1 MIGTIIGAG
10 LTAAS
15 SIFGGLK
22 ASKAAKKAKRETEQQ
37 RQRNQNWFDRAYN
50 EDETQRADAQ
60 RLLEMTEDNIRNRN
74 KAAAGTQAVMGG
86 TDESTAATKAANN
99 KGLADTASAINA
111 RADARKDDIERSY
124 RQMDEGYSQDLRNI
138 ENQRAQNIANA
149 TKGAAQAA
157 GQIASSLDGA
167 FDKTND
173 GTATGSTAADQENKK
188 PSKE

>member
-74 KAAAGTQAVMGG
+74 KAAAGTQAVMGV

-99 KGLADTASAINA
+99 KGLADTASVINA